1 MNHKEKSKQALQNLG
16 GLVKKHNIGQ
26 SVFAD
31 KFGIKQ
37 GTVSDMLRGKFN
49 PTIDIVVKYLDLI
62 NEITGENYSL
72 KDIDFVKPTSEA
84 L

>member
-26 SVFAD
+26 SVFAE
-31 KFGIKQ
+31 KFEIRQ

-49 PTIDIVVKYLDLI
+49 PTLDIIVKYLDLI
-62 NEITGENYSL
+62 NELTGENYSL
-72 KDIDFVKPTSEA
+72 KDIDFVLFDSEVF
-84 L
+84 